1 MDKRLAYASA
11 TELMGLIATK
21 QISPVELTELFLN
34 RIDTLDSRLN
44 SFILL
49 THDSAVEAAKN
60 AEAAVVRGDELGPLH
75 GLPIAI
81 KDTQNTGG
89 VRTTMGSLL
98 FKDRVPERDAA
109 VVERVK
115 GAGAIV
121 MGKTNVQIV
130 WKPAYQKHPVV
141 LKIVLITLKGQKAM
155 VNWIG

>member
-21 QISPVELTELFLN
+21 QISPVELTELFFN

-49 THDSAVEAAKN
+49 TRDSAVEAAKN

-121 MGKTNVQIV
+121 MGKTNV
-130 WKPAYQKHPVV
+130 PEF
-141 LKIVLITLKGQKAM
+141 GM
-155 VNWIG
+155 VGTCENG